1 MLKKYR
7 NIVIHISILF
17 FLLLIVLHYVNPFKI
32 IEGNDACS
40 PSDRGDA
47 LSLFKTSSKLNT
59 YNNRMNSNI
68 LKLER
73 EIIKNE
79 KIIKKSGKKSE
90 NDSDKNLSG
99 SGINKKKL

>member
-1 MLKKYR
+1 MLKKHR
-7 NIVIHISILF
+7 KMIIQISILF
-17 FLLLIVLHYVNPFKI
+17 FLSIIILHYISPFKLV
-32 IEGNDACS
+32 EGNEVCS

-47 LSLFKTSSKLNT
+47 LSLFKTSSKLNA
-59 YNNRMNSNI
+59 YNNRMNNNI

-90 NDSDKNLSG
+90 KDSDKNLSG
-99 SGINKKKL
+99 SGIDKKKL